1 MPVICAANPK
11 GGAGKSTTLFTIAAT
26 LAHEG
31 ASVSIID
38 ADPNHPITDW
48 RKGNSQLKMRVIG
61 GVTESNIRDLII
73 EEASKSTFVFVDLEG
88 TASRLVSRAII
99 KADLTLIPLAGSGLE
114 ATQAAK
120 AVRLIRE
127 VEEDTGKS
135 VNYTLVFNRT
145 NPPPFTRKI
154 ERNIADE
161 MRRNNLPVLDTHL
174 YRREAFNAMF
184 VDQLSIYELDGSQVS
199 GLAQAIENAAALTAE
214 VLELLK
220 RMQKAAA

>member
-38 ADPNHPITDW
+38 ADPNRPISDW
-48 RKGNSQLKMRVIG
+48 REGESKLNIRVIG
-61 GVTESNIRDLII
+61 NVTESNIRDLII
-73 EEASKSTFVFVDLEG
+73 EEAKRSTFVFVDLEG

-127 VEEDTGKS
+127 VEEDTGRS
-135 VNYTLVFNRT
+135 VDFTLVFNRT
-145 NPPPFTRKI
+145 NPPPFIRKI

-174 YRREAFNAMF
+174 YRREAYNAMF
-184 VDQLSIYELDGSQVS
+184 VEQLSLYELNPTSVS
-199 GLAQAIENAAALTAE
+199 GLQAAIENAAALTAE

-220 RMQKAAA
+220 KNQKAAA